1 MTLLRRRAAR
11 SVCLFV
17 LSLTAIASA
26 QAQDARLC
34 DSNTAPT
41 EAAIAAC
48 TRGIQSGRAKNLA
61 TLFHNRGNHYFRK
74 QDYQNAISDY
84 GEAISLNPSYEGAY
98 VGRGAA
104 LESQGNLDAALADQ
118 ERAIALNPRNAR
130 SYNNRAVVYAK
141 KGDYERAVV
150 DIDQAI
156 RLEPNDPVRYNNRGI
171 MQRRLGKVELAI
183 ADFEQAIRMN
193 PRYAQAFGNRGN
205 AWFDKGDNDRAIADY
220 TAAIQIDSRLVA
232 PIKNRANAYVKK
244 GEYDRAIADYE
255 LALRLAP
262 NDAETF
268 AQRCN
273 AYSKKQDY
281 DRAIAD
287 CTTAISADP
296 GLLLGYLNR
305 GVAHQAKG
313 DTSRARDDFSIV
325 LSRPKRDAHDE
336 TLRQAAQ
343 EQIAALPSATT
354 KSVAAAPAAASNA
367 VAPTPIAVTPPA
379 AKVPDTRRKVALVI
393 GNSAYKHAGTLPN
406 PTNDARDLSVALRKL
421 GFDVVEGRDLDRPG
435 MDSAI
440 RQFSR
445 KLDGADL
452 AIFFYAGHGMQV
464 AGKNYL
470 VPIDAKLERPGDLN
484 FDTVDVALVLAQME
498 SENRVNLIFLD
509 ACRDNP
515 LARSLSRS
523 MGTRSSSVG
532 NGLAQ
537 IQSAI
542 GTMIAYATQPDNVAL
557 DGDGKN
563 SPFTTAL
570 LKHIVTPGLD
580 IGAVMRRVRTDVIA
594 ATKQKQ
600 VPWDHSSLTA
610 DVILA
615 R

>member
-1 MTLLRRRAAR
+1 MTLLRRRAAGF
-11 SVCLFV
+11 VCLFV
-17 LSLTAIASA
+17 LSVTAVSA
-26 QAQDARLC
+26 QAQDATLC
-34 DSNTAPT
+34 DSNTAPP

-48 TRGIQSGRAKNLA
+48 TRGIQSGRSKNLA

-74 QDYQNAISDY
+74 QDYQNAISDF
-84 GEAISLNPSYEGAY
+84 GEAIAINPSYEGAF

-104 LESQGNLDAALADQ
+104 LEGQGNLDAALSDL

-130 SYNNRAVVYAK
+130 GYNNRAVVYAK
-141 KGDYERAVV
+141 KGEYERAVI

-156 RLEPNDPVRYNNRGI
+156 RLEPNDPVRFNNRGI
-171 MQRRLGKVELAI
+171 MQRRLGKIDLAI
-183 ADFEQAIRMN
+183 ADFEQAIRMS
-193 PRYAQAFGNRGN
+193 PRYAQAIGNRGN

-220 TAAIQIDSRLVA
+220 TAAIQIDPRLIA

-244 GEYDRAIADYE
+244 DEYDRGIADYD

-262 NDAETF
+262 NDAEIF

-296 GLLLGYLNR
+296 GLLLSYLNR
-305 GVAHQAKG
+305 GTAHQGKG
-313 DTSRARDDFSIV
+313 DTSRAHDDFNIV

-336 TLRQAAQ
+336 SLRQTAQ
-343 EQIAALPSATT
+343 EQIAALPSAST
-354 KSVAAAPAAASNA
+354 KSVAAASST
-367 VAPTPIAVTPPA
+367 VAPTPVAVIPPA

-406 PTNDARDLSVALRKL
+406 PTNDARDLAAALRKL

-435 MDSAI
+435 MDGAI

-537 IQSAI
+537 IQSAV

-580 IGAVMRRVRTDVIA
+580 IGTVMRRVRTDVIA

-600 VPWDHSSLTA
+600 VPWDHSSLTN

>member
-1 MTLLRRRAAR
+1 MTSLRRRVAGLV
-11 SVCLFV
+11 SLLV
-17 LSLTAIASA
+17 LSVTGIPIAR
-26 QAQDARLC
+26 AQDARLC
-34 DSNTAPT
+34 DSHTAPP

-48 TRGIQSGRAKNLA
+48 TRGIQSGRARNMA
-61 TLFHNRGNHYFRK
+61 ALFHNRGNHYFRK
-74 QDYQNAISDY
+74 QDYQNAISDF
-84 GEAISLNPSYEGAY
+84 GEAIAIDPRYEGAY
-98 VGRGAA
+98 VSRGGA
-104 LESQGNLDAALADQ
+104 LESQGNLDAALADLQ
-118 ERAIALNPRNAR
+118 RAIELNPRNPR
-130 SYNNRAVVYAK
+130 SYNNRAIVYSR
-141 KGDYERAVV
+141 KGDYERAVI

-156 RLEPNDPVRYNNRGI
+156 RLEPNDPVRYNNRGF
-171 MQRRLGKVELAI
+171 MQRRLGRIEPAI
-183 ADFEQAIRMN
+183 ADFDQAIRMS

-220 TAAIQIDSRLVA
+220 TAAIQIDPRLVA
-232 PIKNRANAYVKK
+232 PIKNRANAYFKK
-244 GEYDRAIADYE
+244 EEYDRAIADYE

-268 AQRCN
+268 ANRCHV
-273 AYSKKQDY
+273 YGKKQEY

-296 GLLLGYLNR
+296 GLLLGYFNR
-305 GVAHQAKG
+305 GTAHQDKG
-313 DTSRARDDFSIV
+313 DISRARDDFSIV
-325 LSRPKRDAHDE
+325 LSRPKRGPEDDS
-336 TLRQAAQ
+336 LRQIAQ
-343 EQIAALPSATT
+343 EKIAALTSAAT
-354 KSVAAAPAAASNA
+354 KSVAGPSTVAAAPAA
-367 VAPTPIAVTPPA
+367 IAPPA
-379 AKVPDTRRKVALVI
+379 AKLPDTRRKVALVI
-393 GNSAYKHAGTLPN
+393 GNSAYKHAAPLPN
-406 PTNDARDLSVALRKL
+406 PTNDARDLAAALRKL

-435 MDSAI
+435 MDNSI

-452 AIFFYAGHGMQV
+452 AVFFYAGHGMQV

-563 SPFTTAL
+563 SPFTAAL

-580 IGAVMRRVRTDVIA
+580 IGTVMRRVRTDVIA